1 MCFGVFCVFTRGD
14 LASKEGAMVFNMLK
28 GIRRLML
35 TTGLLC
41 GVGLF
46 LCAVDVKAYTYTG
59 TVSISSVY
67 STGKEVVVKLHDD
80 TLGEEFDGSISIYD
94 NKNTSSP
101 ITIDCSSDKKPFDSD
116 GNVSITFSKQKMY
129 EVRKTYPTDYYI
141 KNASLNGGG
150 NPGTN
155 AYSEKLDDLIK
166 VTAQSAST
174 TPYKSISGASYNIYL
189 DGSDTVLGSGNPATA
204 YVYPNEDYK
213 ITADFSNSSYYYMST
228 SESSTAPSWA
238 DSTWVTPSAGFA
250 RGSSSDI
257 VENIYYLPKIREIKL
272 NDNSYKLY
280 VSSSLSETIELS
292 TTSDFEVTTTDNNP
306 DSASIAIKNMV
317 QLEGSE
323 VKASTDN
330 KFTFKYSGLVPGEK
344 TIQLVQSRTISG
356 EEAPKSGLVN
366 VKIYPQATGLLAYD
380 NKKGDLFDP
389 AKDWFYYI
397 KGEVDSDSLTFKL
410 APEGAD
416 NGLLASEY
424 KLVVD
429 SISGALTSSD
439 LDVNITNPTT
449 SGDFAK
455 LTITPRTNATH
466 TGEGLITV
474 KEVANKLPS
483 IGIRV
488 SIIEQIKVD
497 SDKTKNAIR
506 DAKKNFIT
514 VGKTMSIEDL
524 IKKYAKNSNGDS
536 LDSSSITVSKIE
548 IASGSDYLS
557 KDGTR
562 ISGKKAGNAT
572 IDVYLSGNTSSTPDV
587 KGLEIEVNPNKTEA
601 KYDADART
609 LKITAPE
616 KIYYALDDSDNIRD
630 VSSVKVILEN
640 SNGDNLAD
648 KTFDFSSSSSSSH
661 TREYT
666 VSASDIENLVATA
679 ASNGKFNS
687 DSTSVKFKVIPRGK
701 KQSGDDTVD
710 AKEELQG
717 KSDITTVY
725 RLTASGTNFGTSY
738 AYGLNGQTVKLTA
751 SPNSGYTFEKWS
763 DGNTSNPR
771 EIKVSSSGTKTF
783 TAIAKQSV
791 NPTNGSTANGV
802 NGNGTGT
809 NGDNSQLYDDVPKTA
824 ESNSA
829 IWLIVFMVFAVMGT
843 TYALYLQLRAATS
856 KNDR

>member
-1 MCFGVFCVFTRGD
+1 MCSGAFCVFTRGD

-80 TLGEEFDGSISIYD
+80 TPGEEFDGSISIYD
-94 NKNTSSP
+94 NKNTSTP

-166 VTAQSAST
+166 VTAQSASS

-330 KFTFKYSGLVPGEK
+330 KFTFKYSGSVPGEK

-356 EEAPKSGLVN
+356 EETPKSGLVN
-366 VKIYPQATGLLAYD
+366 VKIYPQETGFLVYD
-380 NKKGDLFDP
+380 EEGKLFDITQQGVDFKKGETKSCNFS
-389 AKDWFYYI
+389 I
-397 KGEVDSDSLTFKL
+397 KL
-410 APEGAD
+410 APEGSD
-416 NGLLASEY
+416 NSLLIDEY
-424 KLVVD
+424 DLKPEL
-429 SISGALTSSD
+429 SGALTSSD
-439 LDVNITNPTT
+439 LDVSLTKPTS
-449 SGDFAK
+449 SGDPAK
-455 LTITPRTNATH
+455 LTITSRTGATH
-466 TGEGLITV
+466 TGEGTITV
-474 KEVANKLPS
+474 KDSANKLPS
-483 IGIRV
+483 IQIRV
-488 SIIEQIKVD
+488 RIVEQIKVD
-497 SDKTKNAIR
+497 SDKTKTAIK

-536 LDSSSITVSKIE
+536 LDSSSISVSKID
-548 IASGSDYLS
+548 ITSGSDYLS

-572 IDVYLSGNTSSTPDV
+572 IDVYLSGNTSSTADIR
-587 KGLEIEVNPNKTEA
+587 GLEIEVHPNKTEA

-791 NPTNGSTANGV
+791 NPANGSTTNGGA
-802 NGNGTGT
+802 NGNGTA
-809 NGDNSQLYDDVPKTA
+809 GDNSQLYDDVPKTA